1 MKLQTAQP
9 IDAVK
14 SNTAPGNSTSFRSS
28 ACLAAR
34 TVLPVMVMAVAFT
47 GWFPSRSYAQQAGAT
62 ASRGSGGGT
71 QAALQV
77 LIPAP
82 LGSSLDSKKLKS
94 GDEVVLKTATN
105 LALTNG
111 SIIPRG
117 SKVIGHVTEAK
128 ARSKGDAQSSLAITF
143 DKLAL
148 PEGKT
153 VEISGVIRAVAPDLN
168 DASPGGGGVGYTDL
182 QQATYSPSVTVAP
195 RSVPRL
201 NEDSVGVL
209 GIKDLQLGSD
219 GVLTSASKSVKL
231 DNGDQVLLQVQMAS
245 GV

>member
-1 MKLQTAQP
+1 
-9 IDAVK
+9 
-14 SNTAPGNSTSFRSS
+14 
-28 ACLAAR
+28 
-34 TVLPVMVMAVAFT
+34 MVMAVAFT

-105 LALTNG
+105 LALANG